1 MGIALPALSYNT
13 WGRDSQPREPAG
25 SDGLMVRY
33 RDLSSAMCWFL
44 LPEWACNKADRI
56 SIAVRLYSVIMLP
69 AQYSGLH
76 CDLCLSD
83 NLLAVLNDKTL
94 GIVADTLS
102 CNIVCWRVDILVY
115 LYGVDR
121 CGATLKFETI
131 EAKF

>member
-1 MGIALPALSYNT
+1 
-13 WGRDSQPREPAG
+13 
-25 SDGLMVRY
+25 
-33 RDLSSAMCWFL
+33 
-44 LPEWACNKADRI
+44 
-56 SIAVRLYSVIMLP
+56 MLP

-94 GIVADTLS
+94 GVVADTLS

-121 CGATLKFETI
+121 CRATLKFETI
-131 EAKF
+131 EANLIPQHYYWQKTAMLCVGGCKALRLRRAKLA